1 MSQQLNLY
9 NPLFL
14 RQKKYFSSRT
24 MLRTLAVL
32 LVAFVLV
39 NVIQRIQL
47 AGLEKQQV
55 EAATQLESTRQQLV
69 KFAQDAKRPPS
80 KVLEDLETRLQ
91 MQTRAQEVLLD
102 GLKSGELG
110 NVQGFSP
117 YLVALARQTMSGVW
131 LTGFSATGE
140 GPQMIR
146 GRMLRAEMLPS
157 YLRMLNKED
166 ALRGQGFA
174 QLQLTTR
181 EEKDDSDSS
190 GTSYVEFSLG
200 ERKTAEEI
208 ASANAKVKAQDERD
222 EIILNKMRMALRGGR

>member
-24 MLRTLAVL
+24 MLRALAVL
-32 LVAFVLV
+32 LIAFILV
-39 NVIQRIQL
+39 NAIQRIQL
-47 AGLEKQQV
+47 AGLEKQQE
-55 EAATQLESTRQQLV
+55 EAGAQLEQTRQQLV

-110 NVQGFSP
+110 NVQGFSQ
-117 YLVALARQTMSGVW
+117 YFIALARQTMSGVW

-146 GRMLRAEMLPS
+146 GRMLRPEMLPN

-181 EEKDDSDSS
+181 EEKEDQNAPGS
-190 GTSYVEFSLG
+190 SYVEFTLG

-208 ASANAKVKAQDERD
+208 VRADAKVDAQDERD
-222 EIILNKMRMALRGGR
+222 KLIIEKMRMALRGGR